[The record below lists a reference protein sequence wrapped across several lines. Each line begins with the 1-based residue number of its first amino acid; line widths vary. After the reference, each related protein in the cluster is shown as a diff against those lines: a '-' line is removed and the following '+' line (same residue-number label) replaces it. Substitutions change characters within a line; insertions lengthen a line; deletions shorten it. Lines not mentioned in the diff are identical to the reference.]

1 MEEPLDTY
9 EAPKQ
14 DKMISLIAWLII
26 ASLLFYVIV
35 FTFESFLRKSPSM
48 AISSELSE
56 AGFTQ
61 FEDLDEADSVMTTQA
76 NDALRNPFSEVVT
89 EDVVVVTPSAEDET
103 SSLPAEEEFFG
114 EFSSTTQ
121 AELQEEVTPTLAPP
135 PVVEIPVI
143 AVQETPRPQ
152 PAIAIPKTVETPRP
166 VSRPTQSILRMSK
179 SFTNMREALQFMK
192 QQGRELPG
200 LQFEMA
206 SSGGNYQVLMPDN
219 ELTRQFMR
227 KVLQAEEVDFEGLSP
242 QELINLKQDSRR
254 ALGRQVTE
262 SFISPE
268 EAVSQYRI
276 VAKNRPYTIQVGSF
290 LQRENAVQLRD
301 KMIQT
306 GYLGDIEEF
315 RFRGKAQYRVLV
327 GNYASRQEASKAA
340 GDLSER
346 FEVPVYVRE
355 APAQ

>member
-35 FTFESFLRKSPSM
+35 FTFESFLKKSPSM
-48 AISSELSE
+48 AVNSELTEETMLETSDPDENESVAVTQSE
-56 AGFTQ
+56 
-61 FEDLDEADSVMTTQA
+61 EV
-76 NDALRNPFSEVVT
+76 LRNPFAEEVV
-89 EDVVVVTPSAEDET
+89 ENRPEMVSPVEESVRVSPD
-103 SSLPAEEEFFG
+103 EEEFFG
-114 EFSSTTQ
+114 EFAATTQ
-121 AELQEEVTPTLAPP
+121 TELEEEATQTVIAA
-135 PVVEIPVI
+135 PVVAEPV
-143 AVQETPRPQ
+143 VTSVPTPLRPQ
-152 PAIAIPKTVETPRP
+152 PVVAARPAETPRP
-166 VSRPTQSILRMSK
+166 VASTPQSMLRMSK

-192 QQGRELPG
+192 QSGRDLPG

-219 ELTRQFMR
+219 ALTRQFMR
-227 KVLQAEEVDFEGLSP
+227 KVLQSEELDFEGLSS
-242 QELINLKQDSRR
+242 QELANLKQDSRR

-262 SFISPE
+262 SSISPQ
-268 EAVSQYRI
+268 EAVGQFRTA
-276 VAKNRPYTIQVGSF
+276 AKNRPYTIQIGSF

-315 RFRGKAQYRVLV
+315 WFRSKAQYRVLV
-327 GNYASRQEASKAA
+327 GNYASRQEASKTA
-340 GDLSER
+340 GELSER